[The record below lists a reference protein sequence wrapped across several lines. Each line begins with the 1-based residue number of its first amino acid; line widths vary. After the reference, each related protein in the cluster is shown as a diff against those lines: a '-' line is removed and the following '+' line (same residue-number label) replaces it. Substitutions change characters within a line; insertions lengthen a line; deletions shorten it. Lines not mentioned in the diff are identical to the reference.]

1 MERIVS
7 PKVSELEKLKQ
18 PLTKG
23 EKLVFDFFDQ
33 NLDLKWEI
41 YIQPHMNG
49 LRPDFVLL
57 NSDVGIAVFEV
68 KDWDLDAMSYRIE
81 IGPDRVP
88 KLVGEKDGKS
98 FLLQK
103 QNPIFKVQQ
112 YKEELFN
119 LYCPR
124 LQQGNGFA
132 VITAGVIFPYADD
145 FKVSSLFASSKEYL
159 GMSRF
164 PAYSPI
170 VGREAL
176 ASGDVSR
183 VFPEG
188 TRKQS
193 RYMTEELARDLRY
206 WLVEPDFS
214 VTQRQPLELD
224 SAQKSLV
231 TGRTA
236 SGYRRIKG
244 PAGSGKSLILAAR
257 AAQLISEGKSVL
269 IITYNITLL
278 HYLLDIAVRWPTSA
292 GNTRKAITALNFHL
306 WCKRVCEEAGLSH
319 EYKNLWKG
327 QNTSVLNDALPALVD
342 RIIEFDTERDVT
354 RYDAIL
360 VDEGQD
366 FRLNWWNVLRKTVRS
381 DGERLLVADATQD
394 IYETASA
401 WTDEAMKNAG
411 FSGQWNQL
419 RVSYRLPGELLAYA
433 KQFAEKYLPGDS
445 RILPEPIQQ
454 QSLETEPC
462 FLRWVHVIPEYA
474 ATVCESEILRIFQQ
488 SEPQNLAIS
497 DITFL
502 CDKKRIGLD
511 VVRLLEQ
518 KKIRT
523 VHTYSSDDK
532 ESRRQ
537 KVGFYMGD
545 ARVKATTLHSFK
557 GWESRSL
564 VIYISESANSKDLA
578 LLYIGLTRLKR
589 SVDGSYLT
597 VVSSAE
603 KLMDFGKT
611 FPDFKCVHDF
621 SEISGK

>member
-1 MERIVS
+1 MERVVS
-7 PKVSELEKLKQ
+7 PPISEFEKLRQ
-18 PLTKG
+18 PLTAG
-23 EKLVFDFFDQ
+23 EKLVFEFFHRH
-33 NLDLKWEI
+33 LHIAWEI

-57 NSDVGIAVFEV
+57 NPNVGIAVFEI
-68 KDWDLDAMSYRIE
+68 KDWDLDAMTYRVE
-81 IGPDRVP
+81 TGQDGVP

-98 FLLQK
+98 FLSQN
-103 QNPIFKVQQ
+103 QNPIFKAQQ

-132 VITAGVIFPYADD
+132 VITAGAIFPFADD
-145 FKVSSLFASSKEYL
+145 LKIAKLFDNTKKYL
-159 GMSRF
+159 GMDRF
-164 PAYSPI
+164 PAYNPI
-170 VGREAL
+170 VGKNAL
-176 ASGDVSR
+176 LSEDVRR

-188 TRKQS
+188 VRKQS
-193 RYMTEELARDLRY
+193 RYMTEQLAKDLRY

-214 VTQRQPLELD
+214 VTQRKPLELD

-231 TGRTA
+231 TSRTN

-257 AAQLISEGKSVL
+257 AAQLVSEGKSVL
-269 IITYNITLL
+269 IITFNITLL
-278 HYLLDIAVRWPTSA
+278 HYLLDVAVRWPTSA

-319 EYKNLWKG
+319 EYKDLWKFSE
-327 QNTSVLNDALPALVD
+327 TSVLNEALPALVD
-342 RIIEFDTERDVT
+342 KIIEFDTDKYVT
-354 RYDAIL
+354 RYDAVL

-366 FRLNWWNVLRKTVRS
+366 FRLNWWNVLRKVVKNN
-381 DGERLLVADATQD
+381 GERLLVADATQD

-411 FSGQWNQL
+411 FSGPWNL
-419 RVSYRLPGELLAYA
+419 LEVSYRLPNQLLPYA
-433 KQFAEKYLPGDS
+433 KQFAEKYLPVDS

-462 FLRWVHVIPEYA
+462 FLRWVYVLPECA
-474 ATVCESEILRIFQQ
+474 ATACESEILRIFRQ
-488 SEPQNLAIS
+488 SEPKNLAIS

-502 CDKKRIGLD
+502 CDKKKIGFD
-511 VVRLLEQ
+511 VISLLGR
-518 KKIRT
+518 KNIRT
-523 VHTYSSDDK
+523 VHTYASDDK

-564 VIYISESANSKDLA
+564 VIYIGESANAKDLA

-589 SVDGSYLT
+589 SIDGSFLT

-603 KLMDFGKT
+603 KLNSFGKT
-611 FPDFKCVHDF
+611 FPEFEDL
-621 SEISGK
+621 S